1 MGEMF
6 WGCEHWK
13 EMAQMWLCSYLCSTW
28 IGGAAVVNFNYVA
41 HKTSPIIH
49 VIINISAT
57 FYFCFYF
64 CSAGS
69 STYWHLWSVGFDYR
83 LSHNSIPHFVKK
95 HLQKTVKQWKKSPI
109 LQLGRAK
116 RKATSR
122 SELLLQSTF
131 CYFLSRS
138 ENIVAQHIKKKIW
151 TVRYRK
157 WSPTANDPE
166 SANDPQNGPQMIL
179 DRKWSP
185 KSIASDPERKI
196 GMTWTLVGGSSCW
209 FYYNYKTSD

>member
-6 WGCEHWK
+6 WGCENWK

-28 IGGAAVVNFNYVA
+28 ISGAAVVNFNYVA

-122 SELLLQSTF
+122 CELLLQSTF

-138 ENIVAQHIKKKIW
+138 GNIVAQHIKKKIW
-151 TVRYRK
+151 TVQYRK
-157 WSPTANDPE
+157 WSR
-166 SANDPQNGPQMIL
+166 

-185 KSIASDPERKI
+185 KWTANDPRPQVIPKVDRKWSRKKNRN
-196 GMTWTLVGGSSCW
+196 GLDSS
-209 FYYNYKTSD
+209 